1 MLLVIS
7 SAARIALNYYVTFT
21 SEEWRRIISTNL
33 MRTLGG
39 SNVDDYKNAGKE
51 LITKVI
57 ITDTDNIMNYRIRPF
72 LMIIAYG
79 DYCFANLPFSTI
91 AKYQFNFCLHFY
103 NINFLYS
110 YLFIN

>member
-1 MLLVIS
+1 MDFLNSFLRIDYVEYAFAFMLLVIS

-79 DYCFANLPFSTI
+79 TTASLIFLFYYCKVSV
-91 AKYQFNFCLHFY
+91 
-103 NINFLYS
+103 
-110 YLFIN
+110 